1 MTPAAYSISASSKLV
16 QRFVEQLSKLWQT
29 RRGLTLFTGLM
40 ALASAFFAVG
50 IIADSRMVT
59 GVPVW
64 LKPTK
69 FAISIAIYTLTLAW
83 LLNLVT
89 TDKVW
94 KRRLVIIAS
103 NTILWMLIVEIAVI
117 TLQAARGTTSHFNFS
132 TALNGTLFTI
142 MAIAINILWIANFV
156 IAGILL
162 FERFASPVI
171 AWSVRLGMTISIIGM
186 GLGFLMTSPTAQ
198 QRANWAVGE
207 EISIVG
213 AHTVGTPDGGEGLP
227 FFNWST
233 EGGDLRIGHFIGMHA
248 LQILPLLGWFLDG
261 RQRRSQPSRP
271 KANRNARRQ
280 HQHPSVQKTSVQK
293 TSAKGAVA
301 LIFIAASY
309 YLAITLLVT
318 WQALRAQSIIAPD
331 ALTINVFAALSA
343 TALVASYIASRLP
356 QRTSGQL
363 LGEHA

>member
-1 MTPAAYSISASSKLV
+1 Y
-16 QRFVEQLSKLWQT
+16 QLSELWQT
-29 RRGLTLFTGLM
+29 RRGLTVFTGLM
-40 ALASAFFAVG
+40 VVAAAFFGVG
-50 IIADSRMVT
+50 IVADSRMAT

-83 LLNLVT
+83 LLNLVN
-89 TDKVW
+89 TDKIW
-94 KRRLVIIAS
+94 KRRAVNVSS
-103 NTILWMLIVEIAVI
+103 NIILWMLIVEIAVI
-117 TLQAARGTTSHFNFS
+117 ALQAARGTTSHFNFS
-132 TALNGTLFTI
+132 TAFNGALFTI

-156 IAGILL
+156 IAGVLL

-171 AWSVRLGMTISIIGM
+171 AWSVRLGMIVSIIGM
-186 GLGFLMTSPTAQ
+186 GLGFLMTFPTAQ

-207 EISIVG
+207 EITISG
-213 AHTVGTPDGGEGLP
+213 AHTVGIIDGGDGLP

-248 LQILPLLGWFLDG
+248 LQILPLLGWFLEG
-261 RQRRSQPSRP
+261 RQHRSQPSRS
-271 KANRNARRQ
+271 KANRQGRRQ
-280 HQHPSVQKTSVQK
+280 HQHKSAQTTSRQ
-293 TSAKGAVA
+293 GAVA
-301 LIFIAASY
+301 LVFIAASY

-331 ALTINVFAALSA
+331 ALTINVFVALSA